1 MHTPIDKFIMLSA
14 MYENGGNTTHRLL
27 DGHPEL
33 FVYPFESQIGTKY
46 VNDYLSGMFPL
57 KYRWPI
63 FPNSMSLDELYHS
76 IIDEECKVR
85 SITPFVSKFR
95 DYAFDFSNDARR
107 EFFKEELADRPLT
120 RANIVQAFFAATFR
134 AWKDYKRSGKESC
147 YVGYSPIIGVDGG
160 NIVSDY
166 AGKGYVLHVVRN
178 PFSAYADTKKRAV
191 PLSLNHYMMGWTI
204 CQQLATY
211 NQTKYPDQF
220 FVVRFEDIVKDPMK
234 VLGDVL
240 QKVGI
245 GTSETLKTASWNG
258 QKMDQVYPWG
268 TVRTPTEEAN
278 LNTAKELSP
287 AEISEIYART
297 APWIKHFGFDE
308 IYNKLV

>member
-1 MHTPIDKFIMLSA
+1 MHTAIDKFLMLSA

-46 VNDYLSGMFPL
+46 VNDYLSGMYPL

-63 FPNSMSLDELYHS
+63 FPNSMSLDELYHA
-76 IIDEECKVR
+76 IIDEECKIR

-95 DYAFDFSNDARR
+95 DYAFDFSNDDRR
-107 EFFKEELADRPLT
+107 AFFKEELADRPPT

-134 AWKDYKRSGKESC
+134 AWKDCKRSGKEAC

-166 AGKGYVLHVVRN
+166 AGKGFVLHVVRN

-191 PLSLNHYMMGWTI
+191 PLSLHHYMMGWTI

-211 NQTKYPDQF
+211 NQAKYPNQF

-240 QKVGI
+240 RKMGV
-245 GTSETLKTASWNG
+245 GTSETLKTPSWNG
-258 QKMDQVYPWG
+258 RKMDQVYPWG

-297 APWIKHFGFDE
+297 APWIERLGFDE
-308 IYNKLV
+308 IYRKLV